1 MSAATT
7 NDYALQP
14 DEGAGVVAS
23 VASALPDEP
32 LTTIQSTNSWGLF
45 DFQEIWAHRELLYFL
60 TWRDLKVRYKQ
71 TLLGVLWIVMQPLL
85 MTLIFTVVLGKLAR
99 VPTGGV
105 PYALIAFV
113 GLIAWMFISNGIFGC
128 STSMVANA
136 NLITKIYFPRVLVP
150 VSFIGTRILDL
161 FMSLIILA
169 VFLLIYRFG
178 LHAHIQIGWSLAGL
192 PLIILLATL
201 FTLSLGILLAA
212 LNVKYRDI
220 SMALPVLIQLWM
232 FLSPV
237 VYPASIIPPQ
247 WQRLYSLNPVVG
259 LIEGFR
265 GTLLG
270 TGFNKFAIAVSTV
283 TTLVLIFVA
292 AIVFNRVE
300 KKFADVI

>member
-7 NDYALQP
+7 NDYVLQP
-14 DEGAGVVAS
+14 DEGAGA

-32 LTTIQSTNSWGLF
+32 LTTIESTNSWGLF
-45 DFQEIWAHRELLYFL
+45 DFREIWAHRELLYFL

-113 GLIAWMFISNGIFGC
+113 GLISWMFISNGIFGC
-128 STSMVANA
+128 SISMVANA

-169 VFLLIYRFG
+169 FFLLIYRFG
-178 LHAHIQIGWSLAGL
+178 LHANIRIGWSLAGL

-237 VYPASIIPPQ
+237 VYPASIVPPQ
-247 WQRLYSLNPVVG
+247 WQHLYSLNPMVG

-265 GTLLG
+265 GALLG
-270 TGFNKFAIAVSTV
+270 TGFNKFAIAVSAV

-292 AIVFNRVE
+292 AIVFHRVE